1 MADKTPVRVVFDSG
15 GTATG
20 LGEFQTGET
29 VPVANGGTGL
39 SSLGSALQTLRVN
52 AAGNAFEFAAAGG
65 DLDIRGDDS
74 TSMVVALASQTLQIS
89 GDNSITTSTS
99 SSQTLSITLDNDIF
113 VNSIASNDSTA
124 IQINDAVNVS
134 GALSVGGTLDV
145 NTIASSD
152 SSGVFINDSL
162 FVSGDIK
169 AEGSTAVVFKDKV
182 AVNEIIPDDSSAVQI
197 SVLDVHNIIN
207 STSSF
212 IQIGEGLNVNG
223 SIQTNGSVTA
233 GTSFI
238 IGDADINETDLEKL
252 DGITNGAGLANK
264 ALVLDGSADVASGLR
279 NLTASGT
286 ITASTVDTNVLQ
298 STDSTAIQVN
308 EGLNVSGTLSVNSID
323 TNTISSTDSSGV
335 FINDSLFVSGDIKAE
350 GSTAVVFKDK
360 VAVNEIIPDDSSAV
374 QISNLDV
381 NVILNSSSSAIQ
393 INEAVNMSGALSVG
407 GALDV
412 NTISSTDSTGVLIN
426 DTLYV
431 SGSILGEGSTAVSFG
446 GERVTG
452 VANPSNDDDVVNLSY
467 FNDNSAQN
475 GFPNSTV
482 GSFPLTSS
490 ADSSATDFNDGEDF
504 VGQSAS
510 VDAFNVS
517 LVTLYDCMEPIGSLT
532 TTDFGASET
541 HVGA

>member
-39 SSLGSALQTLRVN
+39 SSLGSALQSLRVN
-52 AAGNAFEFAAAGG
+52 AAGNALEFAAAGG

-74 TSMVVALASQTLQIS
+74 TSMVVALASQSLQIS

-264 ALVLDGSADVASGLR
+264 ALVLDASADVASGLR

-308 EGLNVSGTLSVNSID
+308 EGLNVSGTLSANSID

-412 NTISSTDSTGVLIN
+412 NTIASTDSTGVLIN

>member
-223 SIQTNGSVTA
+223 SIQANGSVTA

-264 ALVLDGSADVASGLR
+264 ALVLDASADVASGLR

-286 ITASTVDTNVLQ
+286 ITASTIDTNVLQ

-308 EGLNVSGTLSVNSID
+308 EGLNVSGTLSANSID
-323 TNTISSTDSSGV
+323 INTISSTD
-335 FINDSLFVSGDIKAE
+335 
-350 GSTAVVFKDK
+350 
-360 VAVNEIIPDDSSAV
+360 
-374 QISNLDV
+374 
-381 NVILNSSSSAIQ
+381 SSAIQ

-412 NTISSTDSTGVLIN
+412 NTIASTDSTGVLIN

-431 SGSILGEGSTAVSFG
+431 TGSILGEGSSAVSFG

-452 VANPSNDDDVVNLSY
+452 VANPSNNDDVVNLGY

-490 ADSSATDFNDGEDF
+490 SDSSATDFNDGEDF